1 MDTVEILI
9 FLPIALMMVALAFV
23 ILKGWGDRL
32 IAGYNTASKEEQE
45 KFNIKRL
52 RIVVAAMILFVPA
65 LILVAACFDDITGIT
80 LDFLPVLLI
89 VVVIGII
96 LATGV
101 LFIVEACFGG
111 GADTVTMI
119 KNIGLTAV
127 LFGLIPLSTRIRKR
141 TSSRRSAA
149 ITR

>member
-9 FLPIALMMVALAFV
+9 FMPIALMMVALAFV

-45 KFNIKRL
+45 KCNIKRL
-52 RIVVAAMILFVPA
+52 RIVLAAMILFVSA

-96 LATGV
+96 LVYTW
-101 LFIVEACFGG
+101 C
-111 GADTVTMI
+111 
-119 KNIGLTAV
+119 
-127 LFGLIPLSTRIRKR
+127 RKK
-141 TSSRRSAA
+141 
-149 ITR
+149 

>member
-9 FLPIALMMVALAFV
+9 FLPIALMMAALAFV

-52 RIVVAAMILFVPA
+52 RIVVAAMILFVSA

-96 LATGV
+96 LVYTW
-101 LFIVEACFGG
+101 C
-111 GADTVTMI
+111 
-119 KNIGLTAV
+119 
-127 LFGLIPLSTRIRKR
+127 RKK
-141 TSSRRSAA
+141 
-149 ITR
+149 

>member
-52 RIVVAAMILFVPA
+52 RIVVAAMILSVPA

-96 LATGV
+96 LVYTW
-101 LFIVEACFGG
+101 C
-111 GADTVTMI
+111 
-119 KNIGLTAV
+119 
-127 LFGLIPLSTRIRKR
+127 RKK
-141 TSSRRSAA
+141 
-149 ITR
+149 